1 MKFAC
6 ECGQLLGNTA
16 SPIGLECIF
25 LDDFAKEKMQDLVD
39 EEVAKD
45 GSVDMWREHWRE
57 TATVVWKC
65 FKCQRLYFNMKN
77 GGEITVYKVEKT
89 IQPT

>member
-1 MKFAC
+1 MNFIC
-6 ECGQLLGNTA
+6 ECTQLLSNTA
-16 SPIGLECIF
+16 SPNGLECIF

-39 EEVAKD
+39 KEVLND
-45 GSVDMWREHWRE
+45 GSIDMWREHWRE

-65 FKCQRLYFNMKN
+65 FKCQRLYFNIEN
-77 GGEITVYKVEKT
+77 GKEIVVYKVEKN